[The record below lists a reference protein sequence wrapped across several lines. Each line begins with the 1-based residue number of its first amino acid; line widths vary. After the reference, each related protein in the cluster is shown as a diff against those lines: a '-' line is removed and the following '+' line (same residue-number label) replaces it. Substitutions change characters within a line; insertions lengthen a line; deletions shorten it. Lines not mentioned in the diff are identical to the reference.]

1 MQVSSISGFASYF
14 LKFYYHLA
22 IVSVNLKD
30 RYDNQKQTVV
40 IFLQA
45 MHCKESYI

>member
-14 LKFYYHLA
+14 FKFYYHLA
-22 IVSVNLKD
+22 SSVNLKD

-40 IFLQA
+40 ISLQA
-45 MHCKESYI
+45 MHCKESYN